1 MNEVAKIT
9 VNITPDGQKALAL
22 MSKVDRSI
30 IEAALNDKINEMPP
44 MKVVDELISILVSIY
59 TIAGQKSDPTTL
71 ALYADEFYQK
81 LRLSFSFITMQEV
94 ATALKKGVYDEY
106 GEYYGLNVKTF
117 VSFIRAYLHS
127 EERKAAKK
135 IFEEKLL
142 VVPMKEETPE
152 QKEQVKRAFV
162 NELYSDFLDN
172 NLITDYIPSHLFL
185 FLEEKKLI
193 ALNNSEKTAIKERA
207 TSYYHRLVAQ
217 GKLQGELNKAATNMQ
232 ANDPDIRIINVSRQF
247 AIYEFFEQCKAKGI
261 SKIFDDSEIIH
272 QEQEI

>member
-162 NELYSDFLDN
+162 NELYRDFLDN
-172 NLITDYIPSHLFL
+172 HLITDFIPSYLFL

-193 ALNNSEKTAIKERA
+193 VLNNSQKTAVKERA
-207 TSYYHRLVAQ
+207 TSYYQRLVAQ
-217 GKLQGELNKAATNMQ
+217 GKLQHEFNNAATNMQ
-232 ANDPDIRIINVSRQF
+232 ASNPDIRIINISRQF
-247 AIYEFFEQCKAKGI
+247 AIYEFFEQCRMNGI
-261 SKIFDDSEIIH
+261 SKIFDDGIC
-272 QEQEI
+272 